1 MRYGAVL
8 FDLDGT
14 LIDTNDLILASYE
27 HTLNKHCPGKYSREE
42 IVACLGEPLYDTMR
56 RLDPEQWEAM
66 VQTYREHNLACHDDW
81 VKLFPGVSEVVE
93 KLHRAGVALGVVSN
107 KQRISVE
114 KGLSLFG
121 LDRWMQTVVCYGEA
135 GRPKPHPDPILRA
148 MEGIGA
154 DSARTLMV
162 GDSRFDLL
170 AARRAGVDA
179 AAVAWSWHGR
189 EELEALNPA
198 HVLEEMGD
206 LLRIV
211 GIDAEADADA

>member
-1 MRYGAVL
+1 MRYETVL

-27 HTLNKHCPGKYSREE
+27 YTLSRHCPGKFSREE
-42 IVACLGEPLYDTMR
+42 ILSCLGEPLHDTMR
-56 RLDPEQWEAM
+56 RLDPEKWEAM

-81 VKLFPGVSEVVE
+81 VKLFPGVPEVLE

-107 KQRISVE
+107 KQRITVE

-121 LDRWMQTVVCYGEA
+121 LDQWMKTVVCYGEA

-148 MEGIGA
+148 MEAVGA
-154 DSARTLMV
+154 DPDRTLMV

-189 EELEALNPA
+189 DELLSLSPEY
-198 HVLEEMGD
+198 VLEKMED
-206 LLRIV
+206 LVNIV
-211 GIDAEADADA
+211 EIGAESGGG

>member
-1 MRYGAVL
+1 
-8 FDLDGT
+8 
-14 LIDTNDLILASYE
+14 
-27 HTLNKHCPGKYSREE
+27 
-42 IVACLGEPLYDTMR
+42 MR

-148 MEGIGA
+148 MEEIGA

-179 AAVAWSWHGR
+179 AAGAWSWHGR
-189 EELEALNPA
+189 EELGARNPA
-198 HVLEEMGD
+198 HGREGTGGWRGVGGCEAGGD
-206 LLRIV
+206 
-211 GIDAEADADA
+211 EA